1 MGELKMEDM
10 ALPALFDQA
19 RKLHLAATEA
29 TSDQVCA
36 IGSVFALSSLSYSFI
51 DIYILCFGSKDSVK
65 KGIQV
70 LERCDDMVSKLGLF
84 SANETK
90 DDISTTNLKYIL
102 VCMCCL

>member
-51 DIYILCFGSKDSVK
+51 DIYIFSVLD
-65 KGIQV
+65 G
-70 LERCDDMVSKLGLF
+70 R
-84 SANETK
+84 
-90 DDISTTNLKYIL
+90 IL
-102 VCMCCL
+102 